1 MKFQKINQ
9 QRNILNTQRN
19 NTSENGLIVND
30 DPFI

>member
-1 MKFQKINQ
+1 MKFQNTNQ

-19 NTSENGLIVND
+19 NTSENGLIIDD